1 MRTLS
6 FQEFVVSSSKDDLLT
21 ADWTHQQVVRSTQL
35 DSHTYVSLSQPG
47 FFGIELRCWA
57 AVCARA
63 APRERAPAA
72 MLASEGVI
80 NDTEEAVAAMQR
92 SDVQTESDWV
102 LTRKPPPQAVVLC
115 EDPLVYYVDD
125 FTTDEECDAIIA
137 KATPQMKRARVSG
150 MKDGRVSSGR
160 TNSVAWMAAAGD
172 EVFEA
177 VEDKVCDLIGCRAEC
192 TESFQVIHY
201 EEGQEYKPHLD
212 AYDTSS
218 PHGQNN
224 CKRGGNRLVTTLLYL
239 CDVEAGGTTAFTK
252 LGVEI
257 EPKKRRIAV
266 FYNCLPGQA
275 ADVNPQTMHCGSPVD
290 AGIKWAA
297 NKWIRQFP
305 MHAERPRR
313 LGPPPEWAQIPE
325 VEGWGGRYAG
335 GDDGAAEAEPEP
347 EPEPSVEVEGL

>member
-1 MRTLS
+1 
-6 FQEFVVSSSKDDLLT
+6 
-21 ADWTHQQVVRSTQL
+21 
-35 DSHTYVSLSQPG
+35 
-47 FFGIELRCWA
+47 
-57 AVCARA
+57 
-63 APRERAPAA
+63 

-80 NDTEEAVAAMQR
+80 NDTEEAVEAMQR
-92 SDVQTESDWV
+92 SDVQAESDWV
-102 LTRKPPPQAVVLC
+102 LTRPPPPHAVVLC

-125 FTTDEECDAIIA
+125 FTTDEECEAIIA
-137 KATPQMKRARVSG
+137 KSSPQMKRARVSG
-150 MKDGRVSSGR
+150 ERDGRVSSGR

-212 AYDTSS
+212 AYDTSTA
-218 PHGQNN
+218 HGQNN

-239 CDVEAGGTTAFTK
+239 SDVEAGGTTAFTK
-252 LGVEI
+252 LGIEI
-257 EPKKRRIAV
+257 EAKKRRIAV

-275 ADVNPQTMHCGSPVD
+275 ASVNPQTMHCGSPVD

-305 MHAERPRR
+305 MREERPRR
-313 LGPPPEWAQIPE
+313 LGAPPTWAQIPQ
-325 VEGWGGRYAG
+325 VAGWGGNWKG
-335 GDDGAAEAEPEP
+335 GEDDATAEPEP
-347 EPEPSVEVEGL
+347 EPQVDTDGL

>member
-1 MRTLS
+1 MAEQREPRRTES
-6 FQEFVVSSSKDDLLT
+6 
-21 ADWTHQQVVRSTQL
+21 RN
-35 DSHTYVSLSQPG
+35 
-47 FFGIELRCWA
+47 
-57 AVCARA
+57 
-63 APRERAPAA
+63 

-80 NDTEEAVAAMQR
+80 NDTEKAVEAMHR
-92 SDVQTESDWV
+92 SDVQAESDWI
-102 LTRKPPPQAVVLC
+102 LARGPPPHAVVVSS
-115 EDPLVYYVDD
+115 DPLVYYVDD
-125 FTTDEECDAIIA
+125 FTTDEECDAMID
-137 KATPQMKRARVSG
+137 KSEPLMRRARVSG
-150 MKDGRVSSGR
+150 IQDGRVSSGR

-172 EVFEA
+172 DVFEQ

-239 CDVEAGGTTAFTK
+239 SDVEAGGSTGFVK
-252 LGVEI
+252 LGVQVEA
-257 EPKKRRIAV
+257 KKRRIAV

-275 ADVNPQTMHCGSPVD
+275 ADVNPQTMHCGSPVE

-305 MHAERPRR
+305 MHPERPRR
-313 LGPPPEWAQIPE
+313 LGAPPEWANLPE
-325 VEGWGGRYAG
+325 VDGWNGGYKG
-335 GDDGAAEAEPEP
+335 GEADEANEAPAPEP
-347 EPEPSVEVEGL
+347 EPEKEL